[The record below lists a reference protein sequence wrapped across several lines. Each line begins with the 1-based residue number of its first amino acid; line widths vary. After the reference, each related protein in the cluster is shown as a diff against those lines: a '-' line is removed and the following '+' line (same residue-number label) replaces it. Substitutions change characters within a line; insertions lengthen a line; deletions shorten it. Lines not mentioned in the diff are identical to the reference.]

1 MRLNTQT
8 KVLAVLIVMIV
19 IVGCHSL
26 SVDAYT
32 ISQGRRM
39 VQYVES
45 LMLGEG
51 YPATREGMDQFS
63 AKYGTVTGSN
73 AEEFIAIME
82 SGENPFIVMF
92 GADPRIGTPDAPGA
106 PLNPNNQQAPPP
118 DAPPPAPTPAPTPT
132 PTPTPCPHDYQA
144 ELTVPST
151 CGEDGEGELTYTCV
165 LCGDSYTEELPAGQH
180 EYDTGTITRE
190 PLCDF
195 PGELTY
201 TCVLCGFSFTSPV
214 DELGHEPGEWR
225 VVTESSCTGYG
236 SDELPCA
243 RCGEII
249 DTRYSDP
256 AGHVEG
262 EVVVYMEPRMF
273 RDGWGITY
281 CTVCGTKMDDWVLPA
296 DTEARQIFERGLVV
310 AAVAMVFGIAVTVGI
325 RRKKKKAAGKGG

>member
-1 MRLNTQT
+1 MKKRLLRLL
-8 KVLAVLIVMIV
+8 VSLVAVLVMTAWTQI
-19 IVGCHSL
+19 
-26 SVDAYT
+26 DPEAYT
-32 ISQGRRM
+32 GTQFMNM
-39 VQYVES
+39 VLYTQS
-45 LMLGEG
+45 LMEGEG
-51 YPATREGMDQFS
+51 YEISPEGLQQFS
-63 AKYGTVTGSN
+63 AKYGVIKGENS
-73 AEEFIAIME
+73 EEFIRIME
-82 SGENPFIVMF
+82 EGQNPYIVMF

-106 PLNPNNQQAPPP
+106 PLNPNNQQT
-118 DAPPPAPTPAPTPT
+118 PTPNNPPSAPTPT
-132 PTPTPCPHDYQA
+132 PTPTPCPHDYRA
-144 ELTVPST
+144 ELTIPST

-180 EYDTGTITRE
+180 EYDTGTVTRE

-225 VVTESSCTGYG
+225 VESMPSCTRSGN
-236 SDELPCA
+236 DDLPCA

-249 DTRYSDP
+249 DMRYSAP
-256 AGHVEG
+256 TGHVEG

-296 DTEARQIFERGLVV
+296 DTGARQNFERGLVV
-310 AAVAMVFGIAVTVGI
+310 AAVAVVIGIAVAVVVK
-325 RRKKKKAAGKGG
+325 RSKKKKDSHKH